1 VQSLRIQGLVRLANR
16 VRGELASQPTSARR
30 QQLRQH
36 VANALRHVD
45 RILVTHATRLDQLPA
60 PTRRAYT
67 FLAEL
72 DFDGPIP
79 PSPSVSP
86 ATGGSVSLV
95 RLTSFWQHLLDRL
108 ARLSAAAEPTALH
121 ESVRSASQNIERYL
135 QDEGLAPAHLTPQS
149 RAIRGWLAFF
159 AERENLDAYIAALR
173 LAAPILEAGVRAQAR
188 FVPPLLIH
196 FRSLPGLYRVRGYRD
211 GTRLALPTPMIAF
224 DVEGFAALADL
235 IFRGGQCK
243 RRLMELL
250 AGEACQNIRAELDA
264 LSGVVEQTTGA
275 FHDLAAAF
283 ERVHARYFDG
293 ALPRPQ
299 LTWSRTFTGRKFG
312 HYDPIRDTVMISS
325 SLDRGDVPAC
335 VLDFVMYHELL
346 HKQLGVDWRAG
357 RALVHTPEFR
367 AAEQRFAD
375 HGEAEQ
381 HLKRLAA
388 EVRSS

>member
-1 VQSLRIQGLVRLANR
+1 MHSLRIQGLVRLANR
-16 VRGELASQPTSARR
+16 VRGELASQPASTRR

-36 VANALRHVD
+36 VAHALRHVD
-45 RILVTHATRLDQLPA
+45 QILVTHATRLDQLPA

-72 DFDGPIP
+72 NFDGPTP
-79 PSPSVSP
+79 PSPGASP
-86 ATGGSVSLV
+86 AASGNVSLV

-108 ARLSAAAEPTALH
+108 ARLSAADDATALH
-121 ESVRSASQNIERYL
+121 DSVRSASQKIERYL
-135 QDEGLAPAHLTPQS
+135 QDEGIAPAHLTPQS

-173 LAAPILEAGVRAQAR
+173 RAAPILEAGVRAQAR
-188 FVPPLLIH
+188 FVPPLRIH
-196 FRSLPGLYRVRGYRD
+196 FRSLPGLYRVRGSRD
-211 GTRLALPTPMIAF
+211 GTRLLLPTPMITF
-224 DVEGFAALADL
+224 DAEGFAALADL
-235 IFRGGQCK
+235 IFRGGQGK

-250 AGEACQNIRAELDA
+250 AGEACQDILAELDA
-264 LSGVVEQTTGA
+264 LSGVVEQTAGV

-283 ERVHARYFDG
+283 ERVRVRYFDG
-293 ALPRPQ
+293 ALPRPR

-312 HYDPIRDTVMISS
+312 HYDPMRDTVMISS
-325 SLDRGDVPAC
+325 TLDRGDVPGC

-346 HKQLGVDWRAG
+346 HKQLGIDWRAG
-357 RALVHTPEFR
+357 RALVHTSEFR

-375 HGEAEQ
+375 HAEAER